1 MKPNNDIENNI
12 EASMKLLDD
21 IKDKKNVETILIK
34 AKIIKNNFFLL
45 NLSANNPNNGAEIIN
60 NRLATELDIPRYR
73 VLADDSTEGAKN
85 SA

>member
-34 AKIIKNNFFLL
+34 AK
-45 NLSANNPNNGAEIIN
+45 
-60 NRLATELDIPRYR
+60 R
-73 VLADDSTEGAKN
+73 VKN
-85 SA
+85 SFFY

>member
-1 MKPNNDIENNI
+1 MNPNNDIENNI

-60 NRLATELDIPRYR
+60 NRLAIELDIPR
-73 VLADDSTEGAKN
+73 
-85 SA
+85 

>member
-34 AKIIKNNFFLL
+34 AKRVKNNFF
-45 NLSANNPNNGAEIIN
+45 
-60 NRLATELDIPRYR
+60 Y
-73 VLADDSTEGAKN
+73 
-85 SA
+85 